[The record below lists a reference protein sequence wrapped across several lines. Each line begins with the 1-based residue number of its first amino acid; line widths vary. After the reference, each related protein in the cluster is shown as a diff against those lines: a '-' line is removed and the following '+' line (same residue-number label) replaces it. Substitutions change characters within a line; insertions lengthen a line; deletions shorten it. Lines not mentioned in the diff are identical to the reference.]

1 MDQLKKDFWQMYII
15 DITICTT
22 IAVAIRYLSNS
33 VLLGVLG
40 FFIGLF
46 ALTYFTVNHFINQ
59 TQK

>member
-22 IAVAIRYLSNS
+22 VAVAIRYLSNS
-33 VLLGVLG
+33 MLLGILG

-46 ALTYFTVNHFINQ
+46 VLTYFTVNYFIERAQ
-59 TQK
+59 E